1 MSDWS
6 SDGCSSDLYAM
17 GRAKRA
23 IEALAELAPEK
34 ATVRRDGQT
43 TELPVEELVVG
54 DVVVVRPNERLPA
67 DGFVIK
73 GSSANNQAT
82 VTGESIPVDKE
93 RSEEHTSELQSLM
106 SNSYAV
112 FCLKKK
118 IHKQAPKYN
127 PTTR

>member
-1 MSDWS
+1 
-6 SDGCSSDLYAM
+6 M

-73 GSSANNQAT
+73 GSSAINQAP

-93 RSEEHTSELQSLM
+93 PVADVEAARAQPD
-106 SNSYAV
+106 AV
-112 FCLKKK
+112 E
-118 IHKQAPKYN
+118 A
-127 PTTR
+127 TTRVFAGTLNGGADIEIEVTRRSKGRALDKVGKM

>member
-1 MSDWS
+1 
-6 SDGCSSDLYAM
+6 M

-73 GSSANNQAT
+73 GSSAINQAP

-93 RSEEHTSELQSLM
+93 PVADRSEEHTSELQSLM
-106 SNSYAV
+106 RISYAV
-112 FCLKKK
+112 FC
-118 IHKQAPKYN
+118 
-127 PTTR
+127 